1 MDIGALPS
9 VLVNDEK
16 SATAAMQKEGTE
28 AGGENLII
36 NRGRKG
42 DALCS
47 QNPGNRTLTQCS
59 PKPSFSLRLGNF
71 CHICIP
77 SVQNLLFKMFA

>member
-9 VLVNDEK
+9 ALVNDEK
-16 SATAAMQKEGTE
+16 SAAAAMQKEGTE
-28 AGGENLII
+28 AGGESLII
-36 NRGRKG
+36 NRGRMG

-47 QNPGNRTLTQCS
+47 QNPGNQTSTQCS
-59 PKPSFSLRLGNF
+59 PKPSFSLHLGNF

-77 SVQNLLFKMFA
+77 SVQNLLFKIFA